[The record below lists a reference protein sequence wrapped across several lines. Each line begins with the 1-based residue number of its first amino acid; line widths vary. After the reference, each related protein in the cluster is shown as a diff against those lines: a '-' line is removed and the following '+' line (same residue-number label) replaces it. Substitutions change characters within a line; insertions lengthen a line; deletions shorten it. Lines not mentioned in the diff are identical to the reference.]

1 MANTSQ
7 SSETARRYASALFD
21 LAQDTGVLANV
32 HNALTRFGQTITGS
46 KDLSRLIASPLYSR
60 ADKAATLTEVAR
72 RADMPDLVARFLGTV
87 AANGRA
93 AILPGVTAAFDALYA
108 RQRGVQR
115 AVARTAAELTE
126 NQRARIEAILARSH
140 GGDVELATEVDP
152 GLVGGIQLR
161 IGSTL
166 IDASLRA
173 KLDRLNT
180 AMKGA

>member
-1 MANTSQ
+1 MARSAQ
-7 SSETARRYASALFD
+7 SSETARRYATALFE
-21 LAQDTGVLANV
+21 LAQDKGALADV

-46 KDLSRLIASPLYSR
+46 KDLSRLIASPLFSR
-60 ADKAATLTEVAR
+60 ADKAATLTQVAE
-72 RADMPDLVARFLGTV
+72 RADMPALVVRFLGTV

-93 AILPGVTAAFDALYA
+93 AILPDVISAFDVLYA

-115 AVARTAAELTE
+115 AIARTATELTE
-126 NQRARIEAILARSH
+126 GQRARIEAILAKSH

-152 GLVGGIQLR
+152 DLVGGIQLR